1 MSEEYAT
8 TRQDF
13 LTATA
18 SYLGLDIEAVG
29 ADSHVL
35 FNESQGDVMTAVIH
49 VHLKPSDIIGIG
61 KRMQEIAAQNN
72 DIVHVHTHDEYGDK
86 IVTPDQEN
94 MRHEYNNLTAAE
106 KGKHGS
112 FGKYVT
118 WRMMNDKP
126 VSSPMQEHAAL
137 MCDLMGFNDAPD
149 TRQVTHVDAPEEP
162 EPTNMDAVWL
172 WEHETTQA
180 QRQFA
185 AEGRG
190 ERGHEHQYLI
200 QWAML
205 TDEQKQKAG
214 KP

>member
-18 SYLGLDIEAVG
+18 SYLGLDPEAISPYSELKTEDDWMV
-29 ADSHVL
+29 AVL
-35 FNESQGDVMTAVIH
+35 YVR
-49 VHLKPSDIIGIG
+49 LKPSDIIGIG

-72 DIVHVHTHDEYGDK
+72 EIVQVHTDPSSVPYPVPNHDELRKRYNALTQVERGAYGSFARY
-86 IVTPDQEN
+86 VADQDAKQA
-94 MRHEYNNLTAAE
+94 HEDMLATAANGR
-106 KGKHGS
+106 K
-112 FGKYVT
+112 
-118 WRMMNDKP
+118 
-126 VSSPMQEHAAL
+126 VS
-137 MCDLMGFNDAPD
+137 
-149 TRQVTHVDAPEEP
+149 HVDAPEEP

-172 WEHETTQA
+172 QGEEATTA
-180 QRQFA
+180 QRIHSVDWD
-185 AEGRG
+185 ENKGW
-190 ERGHEHQYLI
+190 LV

>member
-18 SYLGLDIEAVG
+18 SYLGLDTEAIG
-29 ADSHVL
+29 
-35 FNESQGDVMTAVIH
+35 NESEVKTDGDVLVAVLH
-49 VHLKPSDIIGIG
+49 VWLKPSDIIGIG

-72 DIVHVHTHDEYGDK
+72 HIVQVCMDDEPKNDPPF
-86 IVTPDQEN
+86 TDHLRE
-94 MRHEYNNLTAAE
+94 EYNRLSAAE

-126 VSSPMQEHAAL
+126 SNPVPMPSPDRSTE
-137 MCDLMGFNDAPD
+137 G
-149 TRQVTHVDAPEEP
+149 RKVTHVDAPEEP

-172 WEHETTQA
+172 WADQA
-180 QRQFA
+180 TDAQKQYPVDYDA
-185 AEGRG
+185 IGR
-190 ERGHEHQYLI
+190 RYLV

-205 TDEQKQKAG
+205 TDEQKQQAG